1 MNKTAKKKRILIVAG
16 ILVAAVAL
24 FCLVFALYK
33 SEAQYVKNEKGE
45 AYLKKDGQPIIYYED
60 LFGNTFS
67 LENGMRVYAAFPTMI
82 ETGKYDSNGKLITA
96 EPTSDEASSTEAN
109 SATQD

>member
-1 MNKTAKKKRILIVAG
+1 MNKTAKKKCILIVTG
-16 ILVAAVAL
+16 VLVAAVAL

-45 AYLKKDGQPIIYYED
+45 AYLNKDGQPIIYYED

-67 LENGMRVYAAFPTMI
+67 LENGKRVYAAFPTMI
-82 ETGKYDSNGKLITA
+82 DTGRYDSNGKLITDD
-96 EPTSDEASSTEAN
+96 PTSDEASGAEAN
-109 SATQD
+109 SATQN

>member
-33 SEAQYVKNEKGE
+33 SEAQYVKNEKGRS
-45 AYLKKDGQPIIYYED
+45 
-60 LFGNTFS
+60 LF
-67 LENGMRVYAAFPTMI
+67 E
-82 ETGKYDSNGKLITA
+82 
-96 EPTSDEASSTEAN
+96 
-109 SATQD
+109 

>member
-16 ILVAAVAL
+16 VLVAAVAL

-45 AYLKKDGQPIIYYED
+45 VYLNKDGQPLLLTKTCSEIP
-60 LFGNTFS
+60 
-67 LENGMRVYAAFPTMI
+67 FPL
-82 ETGKYDSNGKLITA
+82 KTA
-96 EPTSDEASSTEAN
+96 
-109 SATQD
+109 